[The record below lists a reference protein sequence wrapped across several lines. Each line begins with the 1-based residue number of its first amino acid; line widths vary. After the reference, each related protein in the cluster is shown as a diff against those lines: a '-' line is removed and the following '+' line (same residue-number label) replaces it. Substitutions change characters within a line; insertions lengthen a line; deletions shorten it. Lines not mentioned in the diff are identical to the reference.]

1 MTSQPLPDPLA
12 DRARRLGLYGLLVRW
27 QELGDQP
34 WVSTL
39 IDCEEMERS
48 RRSLERRIRTS
59 KVGRFKPIADFD
71 WSWPD
76 KIDRPLIEELMQL
89 GFVEE
94 ATNVILAGPNGVG
107 KSTIAQN
114 IAHQALLR
122 GHTVLCASASAML
135 NDLAARDT
143 STALARRLRRY
154 TNPTVLLVDEVGY
167 LSYDSRAADLFFE
180 IVSRR
185 HEQRPIIL
193 TTNKPFAE
201 WNEVFPNSSSVTAL
215 IDRLLHHAEIVKIEG
230 DSYRVKEAKQR
241 AAEKARQRAARSKKG
256 KTQGKNAKR
265 INAAGDQNRNTPK
278 RVKSKRKNVA
288 GQ

>member
-1 MTSQPLPDPLA
+1 MTSKPSPDQLA
-12 DRARRLGLYGLLVRW
+12 QRARRLGLYGLLARW

-34 WVSTL
+34 WVATL
-39 IDCEEMERS
+39 IDAEEAERS

-59 KVGRFKPIADFD
+59 KVGRFKPIADLD

-89 GFVEE
+89 GFIEE
-94 ATNVILAGPNGVG
+94 ATNIILAGPNGVG

-114 IAHQALLR
+114 IVHQALLR

-135 NDLAARDT
+135 NDLDAQDT

-154 TNPTVLLVDEVGY
+154 VNPAVLLIDEVGY
-167 LSYDSRAADLFFE
+167 LSYDSRAADLLFE
-180 IVSRR
+180 VVSRR

-215 IDRLLHHAEIVKIEG
+215 VDRLLHHAEIVKIEG
-230 DSYRVKEAKQR
+230 QSYRAKEAKER
-241 AAEKARQRAARSKKG
+241 AAEKARQRAARRNKG
-256 KTQGKNAKR
+256 T
-265 INAAGDQNRNTPK
+265 AAGKSAARGPNGTATP
-278 RVKSKRKNVA
+278 RSAA
-288 GQ
+288 GA

>member
-1 MTSQPLPDPLA
+1 MTSKATATSSPSPDPLM
-12 DRARRLGLYGLLVRW
+12 DRARRLGLYGLLARR

-34 WVSTL
+34 WVLTL
-39 IDCEEMERS
+39 IECEEAERS

-114 IAHQALLR
+114 IVHQALLR
-122 GHTVLCASASAML
+122 GHTVLCATASAML
-135 NDLAARDT
+135 NDLAAQDT

-154 TNPTVLLVDEVGY
+154 VNPVVLLIDEVGY
-167 LSYDSRAADLFFE
+167 LSYDSRAADLLFE
-180 IVSRR
+180 VVSRR

-201 WNEVFPNSSSVTAL
+201 WNEVFPNASSVTAL
-215 IDRLLHHAEIVKIEG
+215 VDRLLHHAEIVKIEG
-230 DSYRVKEAKQR
+230 DSYRAKEAKQH
-241 AAEKARQRAARSKKG
+241 AAEKARKRAAKG
-256 KTQGKNAKR
+256 KKAKTQRKS
-265 INAAGDQNRNTPK
+265 TPK
-278 RVKSKRKNVA
+278 Q
-288 GQ
+288 G

>member
-1 MTSQPLPDPLA
+1 MTSKPSPDQLA
-12 DRARRLGLYGLLVRW
+12 QRARRLGLYGLLARW

-34 WVSTL
+34 WVATL
-39 IDCEEMERS
+39 IDAEEAERS

-59 KVGRFKPIADFD
+59 KVGRFKPIADLD

-89 GFVEE
+89 GFIEE
-94 ATNVILAGPNGVG
+94 ATNIILAGPNGVG

-114 IAHQALLR
+114 IVHQALLR

-135 NDLAARDT
+135 NDLDAQDT

-154 TNPTVLLVDEVGY
+154 VNPAVLLIDEVGY
-167 LSYDSRAADLFFE
+167 LSYDSRAADLLFE
-180 IVSRR
+180 VVSRR

-215 IDRLLHHAEIVKIEG
+215 VDRLLHHAEIVKIEG
-230 DSYRVKEAKQR
+230 ESYRAKEAKER
-241 AAEKARQRAARSKKG
+241 AAEKARKRAARSNKRTAAG
-256 KTQGKNAKR
+256 KSAARGQNGTATPP
-265 INAAGDQNRNTPK
+265 NAAG
-278 RVKSKRKNVA
+278 A
-288 GQ
+288 

>member
-1 MTSQPLPDPLA
+1 MTSKPSPDQLA
-12 DRARRLGLYGLLVRW
+12 QRARRLGLYGLLARW

-34 WVSTL
+34 WVATL
-39 IDCEEMERS
+39 IDIEEAERS

-59 KVGRFKPIADFD
+59 KVGRFKPIADLD

-89 GFVEE
+89 GFIEE
-94 ATNVILAGPNGVG
+94 ATNIILAGPNGVG

-114 IAHQALLR
+114 IVHQALLR

-135 NDLAARDT
+135 NDLDAQDT

-154 TNPTVLLVDEVGY
+154 VNPAVLLIDEVGY
-167 LSYDSRAADLFFE
+167 LSYDSRAADLLFE
-180 IVSRR
+180 VVSRR

-215 IDRLLHHAEIVKIEG
+215 VDRLLHHAEIVKIEG
-230 DSYRVKEAKQR
+230 QSYRAKEAKER
-241 AAEKARQRAARSKKG
+241 AAEKARQRAARKNKG
-256 KTQGKNAKR
+256 T
-265 INAAGDQNRNTPK
+265 AAGQSAARGPNGTATP
-278 RVKSKRKNVA
+278 RSAA
-288 GQ
+288 GA

>member
-1 MTSQPLPDPLA
+1 MTSKPSPDQLA
-12 DRARRLGLYGLLVRW
+12 QRARRLGLYGLLARW

-34 WVSTL
+34 WVATL
-39 IDCEEMERS
+39 IDAEEAERS
-48 RRSLERRIRTS
+48 RRSLERRVRTS
-59 KVGRFKPIADFD
+59 KVGRFKPIADLD

-89 GFVEE
+89 GFIEE
-94 ATNVILAGPNGVG
+94 ATNIILAGPNGVG

-114 IAHQALLR
+114 IVHQALLR

-135 NDLAARDT
+135 NDLDAQDT

-154 TNPTVLLVDEVGY
+154 VNPAVLLIDEVGY
-167 LSYDSRAADLFFE
+167 LSYDSRAADLLFE
-180 IVSRR
+180 VVSRR

-215 IDRLLHHAEIVKIEG
+215 VDRLLHHAEIVKIEG
-230 DSYRVKEAKQR
+230 ESYRAKEAKER
-241 AAEKARQRAARSKKG
+241 AAEKARQRAARSHKVTAAG
-256 KTQGKNAKR
+256 KSAARGPNGTATPP
-265 INAAGDQNRNTPK
+265 NAAG
-278 RVKSKRKNVA
+278 A
-288 GQ
+288 